1 MGGGKMFR
9 AEVQLINETGLHA
22 RPASLFVAAA
32 KKYQSDIAILKDG
45 EEYDAKSILSVLSMG
60 AYKGESLIIS
70 AVGTDE
76 KEAVLE
82 LKALIV
88 DNFGEREG
96 SL

>member
-1 MGGGKMFR
+1 MYR

-32 KKYQSDIAILKDG
+32 KKYQSDIAVLKDG

-76 KEAVLE
+76 EEAVKE
-82 LKALIV
+82 LKGLI
-88 DNFGEREG
+88 DNNFGEREV
-96 SL
+96 SP

>member
-1 MGGGKMFR
+1 MFR

>member
-1 MGGGKMFR
+1 MYK
-9 AEVQLINETGLHA
+9 AQTELLNETGLHA

-32 KKYQSDIAILKDG
+32 KKYQSNIAVLKDG

-60 AYKGESLIIS
+60 AYKGDVLTIS
-70 AVGTDE
+70 AVGDDE
-76 KEAVLE
+76 REAVNA
-82 LKALIV
+82 LKGLIE